1 MAGFHLNV
9 GQEGE
14 GIDAAYAEE
23 ADIAGQDIV
32 LFLELPDGQVLEE
45 SFKSGVNIEWVAN
58 VISGKTEFHFEQIDL
73 YLAEQKLLGPMSL
86 CDYPQ
91 IDSGARLQVQIRP
104 DK

>member
-32 LFLELPDGQVLEE
+32 LFLELPNGQVLEE
-45 SFKSGVNIEWVAN
+45 IFKGGVNVEWVAN
-58 VISGKTEFHFEQIDL
+58 VISGKTEFKFEQIDL
-73 YLAEQKLLGPMSL
+73 YFAEQKLLGPMSL
-86 CDYPQ
+86 CDYPM
-91 IDSGARLQVQIRP
+91 IASGARLQVQIRP
-104 DK
+104 E